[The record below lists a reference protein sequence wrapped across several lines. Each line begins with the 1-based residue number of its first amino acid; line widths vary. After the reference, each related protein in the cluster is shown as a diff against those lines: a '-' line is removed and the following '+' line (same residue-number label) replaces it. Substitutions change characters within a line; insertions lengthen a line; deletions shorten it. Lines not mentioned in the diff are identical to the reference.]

1 MIGDGT
7 AKYSNAQ
14 GLLLVVDTVAM
25 IQCRPLFRLKG
36 DSVRQCGYTGWSG
49 NPSYCERKKLFH
61 YETIIFKAKK
71 YFPPP
76 DNIYIYL
83 ITLVT
88 EMLKEKKYQ
97 YCITKALLT

>member
-71 YFPPP
+71 YFPP
-76 DNIYIYL
+76 DNIFIFQYISHHISYRD
-83 ITLVT
+83 VKR
-88 EMLKEKKYQ
+88 KEVSILYN
-97 YCITKALLT
+97 